1 MTGSPPS
8 PADPDAVRGWK
19 RAQLVLAPGPPVELR
34 FAGPVEAGHPY
45 RADDV
50 FRCHKGHRRVEL
62 ACTCGFYAVADPA
75 ELKASVVRT
84 ALLEVSLEGRV
95 VRHRDCV
102 RGERQRVRRIT
113 VDGWCAFCVRP
124 AVGLAA
130 IPPLFGEL
138 PAPWHR
144 AVPVCD
150 GERTPVVVRAAEV
163 VDALRGEGRSGA
175 VEVVWDRSQESPT
188 AASLRRLTRARRGA
202 AL

>member
-1 MTGSPPS
+1 
-8 PADPDAVRGWK
+8 V
-19 RAQLVLAPGPPVELR
+19 VAPGPPPELR

-50 FRCHKGHRRVEL
+50 FRCRKGHRRVEVG
-62 ACTCGFYAVADPA
+62 CTCGFYAVADPT

-84 ALLEVSLEGRV
+84 VLLEVSLEGRV
-95 VRHRDCV
+95 VRHRECV
-102 RGERQRVRRIT
+102 RGERQRVRRIV

-144 AVPVCD
+144 AVPVCE
-150 GERTPVVVRAAEV
+150 GERATAVIPADEVAARLCADQV
-163 VDALRGEGRSGA
+163 GPGGRPA
-175 VEVVWDRSQESPT
+175 AIEVVWDRSGESPA

-202 AL
+202 TW

>member
-1 MTGSPPS
+1 M
-8 PADPDAVRGWK
+8 
-19 RAQLVLAPGPPVELR
+19 LAPGPPPDLR

-50 FRCHKGHRRVEL
+50 FRCRKGHRRVEP

-75 ELKASVVRT
+75 ALKASVVRT

-102 RGERQRVRRIT
+102 RGERQRVRRIV

-130 IPPLFGEL
+130 IAPLFGEL

-144 AVPVCD
+144 AVPVCEAERASVVLRADDVAALLGNDED
-150 GERTPVVVRAAEV
+150 GPT
-163 VDALRGEGRSGA
+163 GA
-175 VEVVWDRSQESPT
+175 PAPIEVVWDRSQESPA

-202 AL
+202 AW